1 LSRAYAWSRPD
12 WGFNRLLE
20 GEFVFEIGFAWCLM
34 LWTYNASNVRA
45 DVVEFENQCLEREF
59 DVP

>member
-1 LSRAYAWSRPD
+1 
-12 WGFNRLLE
+12 
-20 GEFVFEIGFAWCLM
+20 VFEIGFAWCLM